1 MQSNRVLAIDPGF
14 DRCGVAILEKSGSKE
29 KILYSHC
36 IVTNPKDPRSKR
48 LLQIGTELR
57 SIITEWNPV
66 GLAIETLFFNK
77 NITSAIGVA
86 EARGLIIF
94 LAGEYGLKVHEY
106 SPQAVKI
113 AVTGY
118 GKASKSDVLRMVER
132 LVKLPSK
139 SKRLDDELDAI
150 AVGITHLA
158 VERTL
163 TV

>member
-1 MQSNRVLAIDPGF
+1 M
-14 DRCGVAILEKSGSKE
+14 LEKVNGKE
-29 KILYSHC
+29 KVLFSHC
-36 IVTNPKDPRSKR
+36 IITNPKEPRSRR

-57 SIITEWNPV
+57 TIITEWSPQK
-66 GLAIETLFFNK
+66 LAIETLFFNK

-86 EARGLIIF
+86 EARGLIIY
-94 LAGEYGLKVHEY
+94 LASEYGLTVHEY

-118 GKASKSDVLRMVER
+118 GKAAKSDVLRMVTR
-132 LVKLPSK
+132 LVTLIDK